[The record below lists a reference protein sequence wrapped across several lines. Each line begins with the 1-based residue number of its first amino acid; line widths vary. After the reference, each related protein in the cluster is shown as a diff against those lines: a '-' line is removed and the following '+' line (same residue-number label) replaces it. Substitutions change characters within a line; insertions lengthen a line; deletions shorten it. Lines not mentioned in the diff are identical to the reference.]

1 MVAAVVCCTTANPS
15 TKAVLVKTI
24 YGDESFYVIVPSYSE
39 SVSTTKALIAKH
51 ISVPAVDQALTYAN
65 EDMVNS
71 QSLSY
76 YGVGNTANPTLFVA
90 KRVDSVAEGSTK
102 LNMVT
107 IHQGTTAYYINLPNQ
122 DSTTVLQ
129 VKEIVAKRTGWAAAD
144 LVIQFGNAKLIEDS
158 YTMDN
163 YGVNQKEN
171 PVLFVSRPR
180 FGSGES
186 VAVKVYSG
194 SEFFEMRAGTEENI
208 GSVKEQIRTEL
219 KTARHVSLAFGVT
232 EITNDAGTLLDYH
245 VGDIEDPVLHATFKR
260 GETSTDAFVLIV
272 HQGEKRF
279 QILTSQGEKVI
290 DAKHNIERIVGIPAV
305 DQTLSFAFNELQN
318 ELTMY
323 DQGIYDGYSY
333 VVHLSKES

>member
-1 MVAAVVCCTTANPS
+1 
-15 TKAVLVKTI
+15 VKTI

-39 SVSTTKALIAKH
+39 SVGTTKALIAKH
-51 ISVPAVDQALTYAN
+51 INVPAVDQALTFSN
-65 EDMVNS
+65 EDMVNTKT
-71 QSLSY
+71 LSN
-76 YGVGNTANPTLFVA
+76 YGVDAYSNPTLFVA
-90 KRVDSVAEGSTK
+90 KREDSIAEGSTK

-107 IHQGTTAYYINLPNQ
+107 IHQGTSAYYINLPNQ

-129 VKEIVAKRTGWAAAD
+129 VKEIVAKRIGWSAAD
-144 LVIQFGNAKLIEDS
+144 IVLQFGSSKLVQDE
-158 YTMDN
+158 YTMDS
-163 YGVNQKEN
+163 YGVNNKEN

-186 VAVKVYSG
+186 VAVTVYSG

-208 GSVKEQIRTEL
+208 GSVKEQIRAEL

-260 GETSTDAFVLIV
+260 GETSTDAFALTV

-279 QILTSQGEKVI
+279 QILTSQNEKII

-305 DQTLSFAFNELQN
+305 DQTLSFSNNELQN
-318 ELTMY
+318 ELTM
-323 DQGIYDGYSY
+323 DSQGIADGNNH